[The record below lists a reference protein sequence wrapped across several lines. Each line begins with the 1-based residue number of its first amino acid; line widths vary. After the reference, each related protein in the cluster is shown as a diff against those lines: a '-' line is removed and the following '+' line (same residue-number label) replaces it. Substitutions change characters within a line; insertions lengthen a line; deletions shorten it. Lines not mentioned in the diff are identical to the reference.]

1 MKKSLQLKLIMI
13 LAGIIIAANKVT
25 AQTPFHLMNN
35 SGTIYSFT
43 LEEKPR
49 FWHSG
54 QLLHMHTDNL
64 KINFVLN
71 KVAQIFWDN
80 DIPTSIS
87 ATAENKIYF
96 SIRDGKLYV
105 SGTPNSTIHIY
116 SLKGILCAEVEPTG
130 DETETI
136 DIDNLANGTY
146 IVRTSDFT
154 FKFMKQ

>member
-1 MKKSLQLKLIMI
+1 M
-13 LAGIIIAANKVT
+13 
-25 AQTPFHLMNN
+25 
-35 SGTIYSFT
+35 
-43 LEEKPR
+43 
-49 FWHSG
+49 
-54 QLLHMHTDNL
+54 
-64 KINFVLN
+64 
-71 KVAQIFWDN
+71 AQIFWDN

-87 ATAENKIYF
+87 ATAENKINF

-105 SGTPNSTIHIY
+105 SGTPNSTIYIY

>member
-25 AQTPFHLMNN
+25 AQTPIHLMNS

-54 QLLHMHTDNL
+54 QLLHLHTDNV
-64 KINFVLN
+64 KISFVLN

-87 ATAENKIYF
+87 ATAENKINF

-105 SGTPNSTIHIY
+105 SDGYAANITY
-116 SLKGILCAEVEPTG
+116 SIIEIDTNTGKASVYKGWNF
-130 DETETI
+130 D
-136 DIDNLANGTY
+136 D
-146 IVRTSDFT
+146 
-154 FKFMKQ
+154 

>member
-25 AQTPFHLMNN
+25 AQTPFHLMNS

-54 QLLHMHTDNL
+54 QLLHLHTDNV
-64 KINFVLN
+64 KISFVLN
-71 KVAQIFWDN
+71 KISQIFWDN

-87 ATAENKIYF
+87 ETAENKINF
-96 SIRDGKLYV
+96 TIRDGKLYV
-105 SGTPNSTIHIY
+105 SGTPKNTIYIY

-136 DIDNLANGTY
+136 DIDNLASGTY
-146 IVRTSDFT
+146 IVKTSDFT
-154 FKFMKQ
+154 FKFLKQ

>member
-1 MKKSLQLKLIMI
+1 MKKSLQLKSLMI
-13 LAGIIIAANKVT
+13 LAVIIIAANKVT
-25 AQTPFHLMNN
+25 AQTPFHLMNY
-35 SGTIYSFT
+35 SGTLYSFT

-54 QLLHMHTDNL
+54 QLLHMHTDNV
-64 KINFVLN
+64 KISFVLN

-87 ATAENKIYF
+87 ETAASKVNF
-96 SIRDGKLYV
+96 AIRDGKLCI
-105 SGTPNSTIHIY
+105 SGTPKSTIYIY
-116 SLKGILCAEVEPTG
+116 SLKGILCAEVEPAG
-130 DETETI
+130 NETETI

-146 IVRTSDFT
+146 IVKTSDFT